1 MGRFKNVLPEG
12 CLRARIRATKRES
25 LNAKEGCL
33 GDTLGE
39 ESHGMVIVDAG
50 FEVIEWVC
58 ELLSNYCLS
67 SCSSD
72 RGMLLF

>member
-50 FEVIEWVC
+50 FEVIDFFTNYYLIIVC
-58 ELLSNYCLS
+58 VL
-67 SCSSD
+67 
-72 RGMLLF
+72 RTTA

>member
-50 FEVIEWVC
+50 FELI
-58 ELLSNYCLS
+58 
-67 SCSSD
+67 
-72 RGMLLF
+72 